1 MNRIPLQT
9 DVIPVGTGLVQSVE
23 CKGRKLGEGLRSE
36 EPLQSPVV
44 AQIVTFSERIRK
56 VCCIHVFALGRKK
69 ICTAGSEL
77 NHRNRC
83 IYDWDEDEK

>member
-9 DVIPVGTGLVQSVE
+9 DTIPAGTGLVQSVE
-23 CKGRKLGEGLRSE
+23 CKGRRLGDGLRPE

-56 VCCIHVFALGRKK
+56 VCCVYAYRLSRGTV
-69 ICTAGSEL
+69 CTAGETPHHL
-77 NHRNRC
+77 NKC
-83 IYDWDEDEK
+83 IYGWDEEKK